1 MTNRPLGRFFIS
13 SLFMQY
19 VQLPSD
25 GTPLELPDARLRY
38 FQYFFNTDEA
48 EHFYSKLSETI
59 PWQQDPITVF
69 GKTYDQPRLT
79 ALHANNTK
87 PYSYSGITMYPNQ
100 MTTELTAIYERIRT
114 VSSLEFTSVLLN
126 LYRDGKDSNGW
137 HADNEKELGR
147 SPSIASVSF
156 GAQRFFHLK
165 HRTIKEARLK
175 VLLHS
180 GSLLLMEGDT
190 QEKWLHQI
198 PKTAKPIQPRINLTF
213 RKII

>member
-1 MTNRPLGRFFIS
+1 
-13 SLFMQY
+13 MQH

-25 GTPLELPDARLRY
+25 GTPLELPDTRLRY

-48 EHFYSKLSETI
+48 EHFYSKLFETI

-114 VSSLEFTSVLLN
+114 VSSVEFTSVLLN

-137 HADNEKELGR
+137 HADNEKELGK
-147 SPSIASVSF
+147 SPSIA
-156 GAQRFFHLK
+156 
-165 HRTIKEARLK
+165 
-175 VLLHS
+175 
-180 GSLLLMEGDT
+180 
-190 QEKWLHQI
+190 
-198 PKTAKPIQPRINLTF
+198 
-213 RKII
+213 

>member
-1 MTNRPLGRFFIS
+1 
-13 SLFMQY
+13 MQH

-25 GTPLELPDARLRY
+25 GTPLELPDTRLRY

-48 EHFYSKLSETI
+48 EHFYSKLFETI

-114 VSSLEFTSVLLN
+114 VSSVEFTSVLLN

-137 HADNEKELGR
+137 HADNEKELGK
-147 SPSIASVSF
+147 SPNIASVIF

-165 HRTIKEARLK
+165 HRTIKEAKLK

>member
-1 MTNRPLGRFFIS
+1 
-13 SLFMQY
+13 
-19 VQLPSD
+19 
-25 GTPLELPDARLRY
+25 LRY

-48 EHFYSKLSETI
+48 EHFYSKLFETI

-114 VSSLEFTSVLLN
+114 VSSVEFTSVLLN

-137 HADNEKELGR
+137 HADNEKELGK

-180 GSLLLMEGDT
+180 GSLLLMEEDT

>member
-1 MTNRPLGRFFIS
+1 
-13 SLFMQY
+13 MQH

-25 GTPLELPDARLRY
+25 GTPLELPDAQLRY

-114 VSSLEFTSVLLN
+114 VSSVEFTSVLLN

-137 HADNEKELGR
+137 HADNEKELGK

>member
-1 MTNRPLGRFFIS
+1 
-13 SLFMQY
+13 MQH

-25 GTPLELPDARLRY
+25 GTPLELPDTRLRY

-48 EHFYSKLSETI
+48 EHFYSKLFETI

-114 VSSLEFTSVLLN
+114 VSSVEFTSVLLN

-137 HADNEKELGR
+137 HADNEKELGK
-147 SPSIASVSF
+147 SPNIASVSF

-180 GSLLLMEGDT
+180 GSLLLMEEDT

>member
-48 EHFYSKLSETI
+48 EHFYSKLSKTI

-137 HADNEKELGR
+137 HEDNE
-147 SPSIASVSF
+147 
-156 GAQRFFHLK
+156 
-165 HRTIKEARLK
+165 
-175 VLLHS
+175 
-180 GSLLLMEGDT
+180 
-190 QEKWLHQI
+190 
-198 PKTAKPIQPRINLTF
+198 
-213 RKII
+213 

>member
-1 MTNRPLGRFFIS
+1 
-13 SLFMQY
+13 MQH

-114 VSSLEFTSVLLN
+114 ISSVEFTSVLLN

-137 HADNEKELGR
+137 HADNEKELGK

-198 PKTAKPIQPRINLTF
+198 PKRAKPIQPRINLTF

>member
-1 MTNRPLGRFFIS
+1 
-13 SLFMQY
+13 MQH

-25 GTPLELPDARLRY
+25 GPPLELPDARLRY

-100 MTTELTAIYERIRT
+100 MTTELTALYERIRT
-114 VSSLEFTSVLLN
+114 VSSVEFTSVLLN

-137 HADNEKELGR
+137 HADNEKELGK

>member
-48 EHFYSKLSETI
+48 EHFYSKLSKTI

-114 VSSLEFTSVLLN
+114 VSSVEFTSVLLN

-137 HADNEKELGR
+137 HADNEKELGK

>member
-1 MTNRPLGRFFIS
+1 
-13 SLFMQY
+13 MQH

-87 PYSYSGITMYPNQ
+87 PYSYSGITMYPNK

-114 VSSLEFTSVLLN
+114 VSSVEFTSVLLN

-137 HADNEKELGR
+137 HADNEKELGK